1 MPHLPRRALLGAA
14 ILAPLARPAAAQ
26 GEWPSRPVRIIIP
39 FPPGGSSDA
48 QARPVFAQLQD
59 RLGRPFVI
67 DNRPGA
73 NGALGTA
80 AAARAAPDGYTFI
93 WVPAPTF
100 ALNPLIYARLD
111 YREADFTP
119 VTTFGTVH
127 TILVVH
133 PQVPARTLQELVAL
147 ARANPGRLSF
157 ASPGA
162 GSITHLLG
170 EQFSR
175 RIGVELIHVPF
186 PGAAPSLNA
195 LIAGQVT
202 MIFDSTASALVQA
215 RAGTVRML
223 AAVAPERLQ
232 LLPDLP
238 TMAEQ
243 GMDGFDSTGFHA
255 LYAPAGTPEPIVRR
269 LAAAVSE
276 VLHTPEMTQRYHT
289 IGALPTG
296 GPPEETAARMERIK
310 AYWAGVVRQLGIR
323 PE

>member
-1 MPHLPRRALLGAA
+1 
-14 ILAPLARPAAAQ
+14 
-26 GEWPSRPVRIIIP
+26 VRVIVP
-39 FPPGGSSDA
+39 FPPGGPSDT
-48 QARPVFAQLQD
+48 QARPVLAQLQE
-59 RLGRPFVI
+59 RFGKPFVVE
-67 DNRPGA
+67 NRPGA
-73 NGALGTA
+73 NGGVGTA
-80 AAARAAPDGYTFI
+80 LAARAAPDGYTFI

-127 TILVVH
+127 TILVVN
-133 PQVPARTLQELVAL
+133 PAVPARNLQELIAL

-157 ASPGA
+157 SSPGA

-202 MIFDSTASALVQA
+202 MIFDSSASALVQA
-215 RAGTVRML
+215 RAGAVRMI
-223 AAVAPERLQ
+223 ASVTPERSPLV
-232 LLPDLP
+232 PDLP

-243 GMDGFDSTGFHA
+243 GLDGFDSTGFHA
-255 LYAPAGTPEPIVRR
+255 LYAPVATPAPVVHRM
-269 LAAAVSE
+269 AAAITE
-276 VLHTPEMTQRYHT
+276 ILHTPEMTARFHM

-296 GPPEETAARMERIK
+296 GPPEETAARMERLK
-310 AYWAGVVRQLGIR
+310 AYWAGVVQALGIR